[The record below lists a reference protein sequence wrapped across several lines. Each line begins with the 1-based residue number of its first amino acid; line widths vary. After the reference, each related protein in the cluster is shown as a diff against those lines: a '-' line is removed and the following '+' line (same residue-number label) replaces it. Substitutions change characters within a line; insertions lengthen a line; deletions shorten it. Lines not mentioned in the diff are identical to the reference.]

1 MCSECPV
8 FVQRM
13 GWKVWWWDHRA
24 FVFALR
30 TLPSIMRRMSSIC
43 VENGFLCAVNKSA
56 SFSEHCILFCVFVCI
71 SFQVLSS
78 F

>member
-1 MCSECPV
+1 MCGECLA
-8 FVQRM
+8 FVWRM
-13 GWKVWWWDHRA
+13 GWKVWWWDCWA
-24 FVFALR
+24 SAFALR
-30 TLPSIMRRMSSIC
+30 TLPSIMWRMSGDC
-43 VENGFLCAVNKSA
+43 AENRLSCAVNEST